1 MRFDSLHISKNMK
14 DVSKCLVYHKQDNEK
29 IYKVTEVKHN
39 MPNDRIELHVIT
51 HAIERNENP

>member
-1 MRFDSLHISKNMK
+1 MRFDSLNISKNMK

-39 MPNDRIELHVIT
+39 MPNDRIELHIII